1 MINDNYNNHV
11 LFLVNVDWFFI
22 SHRLPIAK
30 KALDNGYQ
38 VSIACKF
45 TEHKSELSEM
55 GFNVIDIPFNRSG
68 GGIKSEINTI
78 RSIKRIIKVVNPNL
92 IHAITIKPV
101 LYTGLALKAV
111 KKDIPFV
118 AAISGLGYVFTA
130 STLRAKLTKF
140 IASTFYKIALSQ
152 KNKTVIFQN
161 TSDEAI
167 LTRVSKLNSSD
178 KSLIKGSGADLS
190 VYDFKSENIIQEPKI
205 VMACRLL
212 KEKGVYQ
219 YIEAAR
225 IVKAIY
231 PNVEFLLVGTPDVEN
246 PNTVKQTEI
255 DQWVSEGI
263 INYLGHRNDI
273 PDVFSN
279 CNIVCLPSFYGEG
292 VPKVLIEAASC
303 GRAIVTTDNPGCR
316 DAVIEGETG
325 LTVPVRNSKKLAE
338 ALIQLIG
345 NAQLRLSM
353 GQKARKFAE
362 QEFDVN
368 SVVEKHLEI
377 YSSLIA
383 RCEQ

>member
-1 MINDNYNNHV
+1 MI
-11 LFLVNVDWFFI
+11 LFIVNVDWFFI
-22 SHRLPIAK
+22 SHRLPIALE
-30 KALDNGYQ
+30 ALNKGYK
-38 VSIACKF
+38 VTIACRC
-45 TEHKSELSEM
+45 TEHEAYLKSL
-55 GFNVIDIPFNRSG
+55 GFEVVNIPFDRSG
-68 GGIKSEINTI
+68 GSLVNELSSINAIKT
-78 RSIKRIIKVVNPNL
+78 IIKELQPSL
-92 IHAITIKPV
+92 IHSVTIKPV
-101 LYTGLALKAV
+101 LYSGLALHLTRIKV
-111 KKDIPFV
+111 PLV

-130 STLRAKLTKF
+130 TTMRARLTKAIVSF
-140 IASTFYKIALSQ
+140 FYKVSLLHDY
-152 KNKTVIFQN
+152 KKVIFQN
-161 TSDEAI
+161 RSDEAI
-167 LTRVSKLNSSD
+167 LTKVTKLKSKE
-178 KSLIKGSGADLS
+178 KVLIKGSGADLS
-190 VYDFKSENIIQEPKI
+190 VYNFKPENIEQAPKI

-225 IVKAIY
+225 IVKETY
-231 PNVEFLLVGTPDVEN
+231 PNAEFLLVGTPDVEN

-255 DQWVSEGI
+255 DQWVSEGV

-273 PDVFSN
+273 PDVFSS

-292 VPKVLIEAASC
+292 VPKVLIEAAAC

-325 LTVPVRNSKKLAE
+325 LTVPVRDSKKLAE
-338 ALIQLIG
+338 GLIQLID
-345 NAQLRLSM
+345 NTQLRLAM